1 MTCDL
6 HTHSVFSDGT
16 FTPAQ
21 LIAEAERIGLS
32 AVALTDHNSAKN
44 CPAFFAQA
52 KKYGIVKST
61 VFKRSAKENWD
72 ELRKRTA
79 NAVETL
85 TIERTAEKAADN
97 AVIAA
102 DIKKAL
108 LMRLKRIEAKYPLD
122 ATEVRTRK
130 GDSTAIFRL
139 RDLTAAYKDLTEDMP
154 KGEGDKNAP
163 IYELLNKLDGECD
176 V

>member
-1 MTCDL
+1 MIPIENQNRIDWNAIRAEYIGGKASYRTLGEKYGVSKD
-6 HTHSVFSDGT
+6 
-16 FTPAQ
+16 A
-21 LIAEAERIGLS
+21 IARRAKAERWDKDREK
-32 AVALTDHNSAKN
+32 VRD
-44 CPAFFAQA
+44 
-52 KKYGIVKST
+52 
-61 VFKRSAKENWD
+61 RSATRVIQK
-72 ELRKRTA
+72 TA
-79 NAVETL
+79 DAV
-85 TIERTAEKAADN
+85 ADN

-108 LMRLKRIEAKYPLD
+108 LMRLKRIEQKYPLD

-163 IYELLNKLDGECD
+163 IYELLSKLDGECD